1 MCGAEDCCAGPEH
14 ARECGVLARG
24 GVAPVLGSVA
34 SPAWLYSAVAILRLL
49 LLKRADLARW
59 RQVEQLMD
67 HWEERARD
75 PATVAALDIIH
86 ALLTRHQGCPV
97 DFIPTDGSHRNSYY
111 SKTMINKDGK

>member
-24 GVAPVLGSVA
+24 GVAPVLGSAA

-49 LLKRADLARW
+49 LLKRADSARW

-86 ALLTRHQGCPV
+86 ALLTRHPGCLV
-97 DFIPTDGSHRNSYY
+97 DFIIPPLIILTETHTL
-111 SKTMINKDGK
+111 KQ

>member
-24 GVAPVLGSVA
+24 GVAPVLGSAA

-86 ALLTRHQGCPV
+86 ALLTRHQGCLV
-97 DFIPTDGSHRNSYY
+97 DFKPTDGSHKNSY